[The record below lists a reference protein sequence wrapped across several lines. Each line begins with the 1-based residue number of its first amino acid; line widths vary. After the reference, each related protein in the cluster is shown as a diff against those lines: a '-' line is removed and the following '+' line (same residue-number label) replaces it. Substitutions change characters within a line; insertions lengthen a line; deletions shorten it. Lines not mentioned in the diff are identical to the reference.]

1 MPDVASTIPISRLV
15 PVAETGDLDRDFAVT
30 WYQSWIDAW
39 NSHDPEQLRPLVTDD
54 FVLSSPTTRHTR
66 WEVTGSDGAVAYM
79 RYVIDAYPDLVWEM
93 VGPPMYTDGHRLA
106 AFSWTG
112 TGHFSGVLNPP
123 GISGTGRPFE
133 FSGLELFGFR
143 DQQACYLF
151 ACYDLTGLTKQIGIY
166 PTARGRAG
174 NSDE

>member
-39 NSHDPEQLRPLVTDD
+39 NSHDPERLRPLVTDD

-66 WEVTGSDGAVAYM
+66 WDVTGSDGAVAYM
-79 RYVIDAYPDLVWEM
+79 R
-93 VGPPMYTDGHRLA
+93 
-106 AFSWTG
+106 
-112 TGHFSGVLNPP
+112 HFSGVLNPP

-143 DQQACYLF
+143 GQQACYLF

-166 PTARGRAG
+166 PTARG
-174 NSDE
+174 